1 MQRSL
6 FDRIYI
12 LFLIIMIMSFGF
24 LTLYISYTAR
34 DSLVEE
40 KKASLTNEA
49 KLISDMSVN
58 HYMNGEISDFQL
70 TADLNYYSKLFQSD
84 IWCLDSNGNIYARSN
99 RDITYVESPI
109 ENEENPKKSNDS
121 ANIFAPLLS
130 DIPNNIYK
138 INTDYDMANT
148 EPIVGDFYGIFKTD
162 VITVNLPIISSD
174 QTPKGAIL
182 IHSSMDQINHK
193 MMKLGTAHRHGQ
205 L

>member
-1 MQRSL
+1 M
-6 FDRIYI
+6 I
-12 LFLIIMIMSFGF
+12 LSFGF

-58 HYMNGEISDFQL
+58 HYMNGEISDFHL

-109 ENEENPKKSNDS
+109 ENE
-121 ANIFAPLLS
+121 
-130 DIPNNIYK
+130 
-138 INTDYDMANT
+138 
-148 EPIVGDFYGIFKTD
+148 
-162 VITVNLPIISSD
+162 VN
-174 QTPKGAIL
+174 
-182 IHSSMDQINHK
+182 
-193 MMKLGTAHRHGQ
+193 
-205 L
+205 